1 MAQYENRYA
10 TATARPG
17 TDVMVDEG
25 LRAYMLRVYNYMAVG
40 VAVTGAVAYVMFSLM
55 VTFDPAQA
63 ARTAR
68 GVAEL
73 KRGMFLT
80 PLGATL
86 LSSPIVYVMIFAPLA
101 YSIFFAW
108 RVYNMS
114 AAGAQV
120 AFWVFT
126 VIMGV
131 CLSPIFI
138 KFTGQSIARIFFFT
152 AAMFAALS
160 LYGYTTKRDLSGM
173 GTFLFMGL
181 IGVILASVVNI
192 WLQSPALVFALSVL
206 GVLIFAGLTAY
217 DTQQIKDGY
226 YMVAS
231 DGSMMQK
238 SAIVGATHL
247 YLDFIGMFQ
256 NLLALLGDRD

>member
-1 MAQYENRYA
+1 
-10 TATARPG
+10 
-17 TDVMVDEG
+17 
-25 LRAYMLRVYNYMAVG
+25 MLRFYTHMAIG
-40 VAVTGAVAYVMFSLM
+40 VALTGAVAFLMFNLM
-55 VTFDPAQA
+55 VTQDIAQA
-63 ARTAR
+63 AKVGERAL
-68 GVAEL
+68 AL

-86 LSSPIVYVMIFAPLA
+86 MSSPIVFILIFAPLA

-114 AAGAQV
+114 PAGAQM
-120 AFWVFT
+120 AFWVFA

-138 KFTGQSIARIFFFT
+138 KYTGQSIARIFFLT
-152 AAMFAALS
+152 SAMFAALS
-160 LYGYTTKRDLSGM
+160 LWGYTTKRNLSGM

-181 IGVILASVVNI
+181 IGIILASIVNI
-192 WLQSPALVFALSVL
+192 WLASPALMFAVSVL

-226 YMVAS
+226 YMVAG

-238 SAIVGATHL
+238 SAIVGAASL
-247 YLDFIGMFQ
+247 YLDFVGMFQ
-256 NLLALLGDRD
+256 YMLALFGDRE